1 MAAVPPSDS
10 SADPDVDRVPVGAD
24 RVDRVPVDIVRLDA
38 DLELPTYAHPGDA
51 GLDLRARTSGV
62 VAAGGGRLLVP
73 TGVAVAIPR
82 GYAGL
87 VFPRSGLALRHG
99 ITVANAPGLID
110 SAYRGELQ
118 VILLNTDPHGEYA
131 VERGDRIA
139 QLVIQ
144 RVAEV
149 TWREHA
155 DVADLDGE
163 NRGGGFG
170 HTGRR

>member
-1 MAAVPPSDS
+1 MAADPL
-10 SADPDVDRVPVGAD
+10 ADPLGASPRD
-24 RVDRVPVDIVRLDA
+24 DAVAADPLTVAVVRLDA
-38 DLELPTYAHPGDA
+38 DLPLPSYAHPGDA
-51 GLDLRARTSGV
+51 GLDLRARTSGI

-73 TGVAVAIPR
+73 TGIALAIPR
-82 GYAGL
+82 GYAGM

-99 ITVANAPGLID
+99 VTLANAPGLID

-118 VILLNTDPHGEYA
+118 VILLNTDPAADYA

-139 QLVIQ
+139 QLVVQ
-144 RVAEV
+144 RVTEV
-149 TWREHA
+149 TWRELATH
-155 DVADLDGE
+155 DDLDGE